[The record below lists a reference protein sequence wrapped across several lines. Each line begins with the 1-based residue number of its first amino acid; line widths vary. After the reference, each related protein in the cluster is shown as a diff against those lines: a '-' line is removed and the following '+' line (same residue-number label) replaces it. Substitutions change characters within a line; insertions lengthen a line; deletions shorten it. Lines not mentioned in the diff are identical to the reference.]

1 MTVAAAAS
9 ARRRVGIRSVD
20 RAHALGQAW
29 VVTGEEFGWRGF
41 LLPRLR
47 RLLPP
52 VVAVPVMAVIWG
64 GWHLPMF
71 FVAGSLQAEDDPGQ
85 FAAAVF
91 AWSAVHHVLQLDRPS
106 VASAMVFHAAAN
118 VTATVLAVDERTRR
132 RLTAVYVGVGALA
145 TLAAQRWD
153 REWK

>member
-1 MTVAAAAS
+1 MASSGLGLAGPSAGAFALERRRGGRRGALRLASAAAPRNLSPSRLAGAILAQPLITIAAAAS

-52 VVAVPVMAVIWG
+52 
-64 GWHLPMF
+64 L
-71 FVAGSLQAEDDPGQ
+71 L
-85 FAAAVF
+85 
-91 AWSAVHHVLQLDRPS
+91 
-106 VASAMVFHAAAN
+106 
-118 VTATVLAVDERTRR
+118 
-132 RLTAVYVGVGALA
+132 
-145 TLAAQRWD
+145 
-153 REWK
+153 